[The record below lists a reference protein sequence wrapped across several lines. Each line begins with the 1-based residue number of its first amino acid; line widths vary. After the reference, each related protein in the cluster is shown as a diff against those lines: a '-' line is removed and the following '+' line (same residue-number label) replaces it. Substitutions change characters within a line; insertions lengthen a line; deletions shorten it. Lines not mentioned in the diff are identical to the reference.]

1 MRGIIIGCIC
11 MGGIAWVGSGWFGPD
26 IERVAHRPPSVIYD
40 TFDRTLPDLREV
52 AGGELAEVGLG
63 HGGLVS
69 ADVDRIPNR
78 AIKYRLLF
86 TAGRS
91 ITLDL
96 RFKPLDGGKHTRIT
110 ADIDV
115 DKGDGSADD
124 LSRSLPMR
132 ALGLKLA
139 VGMMVGKLAAMAE
152 RGDTPPPRFSLA
164 ELRGANPAYQQS
176 QVRRHMAQAAAPMTT
191 ARPMNDARP
200 MVDLGRHRYR

>member
-1 MRGIIIGCIC
+1 MRSILIGCAC
-11 MGGIAWVGSGWFGPD
+11 MGGITWVGSGWFGPD
-26 IERVAHRPPSVIYD
+26 IERVAYRPPSVIYD
-40 TFDRTLPDLREV
+40 TFERTLPDLRKV
-52 AGGELAEVGLG
+52 AGGELAELG
-63 HGGLVS
+63 GGLVS
-69 ADVDRIPNR
+69 ADVDRIPDR

-152 RGDTPPPRFSLA
+152 RGDTPPPSFSLA
-164 ELRGANPAYQQS
+164 ELRAANPAYQQT
-176 QVRRHMAQAAAPMTT
+176 QVRRRMVEAAAPMTT

-200 MVDLGRHRYR
+200 MVDLGRHGYR